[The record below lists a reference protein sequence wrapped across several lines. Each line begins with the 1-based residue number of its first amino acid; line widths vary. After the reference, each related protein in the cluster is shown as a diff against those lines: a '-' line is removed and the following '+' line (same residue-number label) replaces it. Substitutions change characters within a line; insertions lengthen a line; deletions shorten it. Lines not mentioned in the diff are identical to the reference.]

1 MKKVAIV
8 ILNWNGASMMRRFL
22 PSVIEHSAEVADIV
36 VADNASTD
44 DSLALLRDE
53 FPSVRTIV
61 LDKNYGFAGGY
72 NCALEQVDNDY
83 YMLLNSDVEVT
94 EGWMDTLLEF
104 MDSHEDAWHVLEY
117 GAAYTPY
124 IIQNGEVYRLFTSM
138 FLHFGIEHLVN
149 NMLVLFV
156 LGSRLERVIGK
167 IRFLLI
173 YLLGGIAG
181 NVVSLLLELKTQEF
195 SVSAGASGAV
205 FAVMGAMIYIVI
217 RNKGWLGD
225 LSMRQILVM
234 AAFSLYFGFT
244 SSGVDN
250 AAHIGGLLAGFVLAV
265 LFWHPSGSRGIYT

>member
-1 MKKVAIV
+1 MRRKPEAFCTTVLIV
-8 ILNWNGASMMRRFL
+8 INVAVFLILSMLGDTEDAAFMLQHGAMYEPF
-22 PSVIEHSAEVADIV
+22 I
-36 VADNASTD
+36 
-44 DSLALLRDE
+44 
-53 FPSVRTIV
+53 
-61 LDKNYGFAGGY
+61 
-72 NCALEQVDNDY
+72 
-83 YMLLNSDVEVT
+83 T
-94 EGWMDTLLEF
+94 EGQ
-104 MDSHEDAWHVLEY
+104 EY
-117 GAAYTPY
+117 
-124 IIQNGEVYRLFTSM
+124 YRIFTCM

-181 NVVSLLLELKTQEF
+181 NVVSLFLELKMQEF

>member
-1 MKKVAIV
+1 MEI
-8 ILNWNGASMMRRFL
+8 
-22 PSVIEHSAEVADIV
+22 H
-36 VADNASTD
+36 
-44 DSLALLRDE
+44 
-53 FPSVRTIV
+53 
-61 LDKNYGFAGGY
+61 
-72 NCALEQVDNDY
+72 
-83 YMLLNSDVEVT
+83 
-94 EGWMDTLLEF
+94 LLEYTEQHKMLSLGMLQNGVKNLEEIRKEPATMALILINVLVF
-104 MDSHEDAWHVLEY
+104 IAVEFTGTSQDAWHVLEY

-225 LSMRQILVM
+225 LSMRRILVM
-234 AAFSLYFGFT
+234 AAFSLYFGFAST
-244 SSGVDN
+244 GVDN
-250 AAHIGGLLAGFVLAV
+250 TAHVGGMVSGFFLAV
-265 LFWHPSGSRGIYT
+265 IFYHPGRKI